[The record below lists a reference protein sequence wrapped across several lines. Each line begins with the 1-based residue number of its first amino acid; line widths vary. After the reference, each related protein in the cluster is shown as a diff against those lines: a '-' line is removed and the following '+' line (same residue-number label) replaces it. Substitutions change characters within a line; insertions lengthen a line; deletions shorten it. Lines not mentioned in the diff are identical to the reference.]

1 MEKDHYI
8 DLAEDLPNIQDL
20 NISDANKTI
29 NIGENWN
36 NFTKF
41 PQTLRDKITAKGW
54 KITQ

>member
-8 DLAEDLPNIQDL
+8 DLAEDLPNIKDL
-20 NISDANKTI
+20 NINDDYKTI

-36 NFTKF
+36 NLTKF
-41 PQTLRDKITAKGW
+41 PQTLRDKITEKGW